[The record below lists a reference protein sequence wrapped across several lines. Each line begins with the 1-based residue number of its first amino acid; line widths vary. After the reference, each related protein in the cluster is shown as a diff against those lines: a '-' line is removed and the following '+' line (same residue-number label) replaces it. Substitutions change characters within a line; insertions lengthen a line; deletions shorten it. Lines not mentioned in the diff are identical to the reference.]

1 MNIRM
6 GYGNK
11 QTITNKNKKYHNVDY
26 RHILVDFYQLQH
38 TVTESHSE
46 YVRRYAI
53 IRLVTIVEQFF
64 REIIVFKLSEGR
76 QIKEKKIGLFK
87 QHVITA
93 IKWQEQVEPNVT
105 SDDVWQ
111 DVVKFVDRH
120 SEDGTKYDSQTEK
133 ITIPVNLLKEMIC
146 DCCKRPVFM
155 LRHILVATSYSF
167 QSTKQINLQ
176 MIEFNV
182 FTDDDKLTDET
193 RIELD
198 RLFEARHILIHSM
211 GEVNLDVR
219 PYFSSLE
226 TLFQNTFEKIKPN
239 QSYFDLAKGYA
250 MHVMNRHEEAVK
262 HLAIAGEYHW
272 HDPKVALAFG
282 MSLSGLGHVD
292 DACHMFQHV
301 LESSKPTKEFLDGRD
316 KNYES
321 TENALRDLALGCF
334 AAGESAC
341 DLKNESLA
349 CNAWKI
355 ALDINPDSLKLYNSI
370 GNGFIKIKEWN
381 MALAC
386 FQKLI
391 KAYPNNIQ
399 GHESLGIIYL
409 KTNAKMAAEKEF
421 KIAKQLCKSQE
432 PST

>member
-1 MNIRM
+1 MR
-6 GYGNK
+6 YENK

-38 TVTESHSE
+38 TMTEPHFE

-64 REIIVFKLSEGR
+64 REVIVFRLSEGH

-93 IKWQEQVEPNVT
+93 IKQQEQVEPNVT
-105 SDDVWQ
+105 SDDIWQ
-111 DVVKFVDRH
+111 DVAKFVDRH
-120 SEDGTKYDSQTEK
+120 SEDGTKYDSKTEK
-133 ITIPVNLLKEMIC
+133 ITIPVKLLKEMIC
-146 DCCKRPVFM
+146 DCCTRPAFV
-155 LRHILVATSYSF
+155 LRHTLVATSYPF
-167 QSTKQINLQ
+167 QSTWQINRQ

-182 FTDDDKLTDET
+182 FTDNDKLTDKT

-211 GEVNLDVR
+211 GEDSLDVR

-226 TLFQNTFEKIKPN
+226 TLFQNVFEKIKPN
-239 QSYFDLAKGYA
+239 QSYFDLMKGHT
-250 MHVMNRHEEAVK
+250 MHVMGRYKEAVK
-262 HLAIAGEYHW
+262 HLAIAVEYHW

-282 MSLSGLGHVD
+282 MSLSGLGRTD
-292 DACHMFQHV
+292 DACQEFQLV
-301 LESSKPTKEFLDGRD
+301 LTLSKSTKEFLDSRD

-334 AAGESAC
+334 TAGESAC

-370 GNGFIKIKEWN
+370 GKGFIKIKEWD
-381 MALAC
+381 MALVC

-391 KAYPNNIQ
+391 KAYPNDIQ
-399 GHESLGIIYL
+399 GHESLGRIYQ
-409 KTNAKMAAEKEF
+409 KMNTMANAEKEF
-421 KIAKQLCKSQE
+421 RIAKQLRKDQE
-432 PST
+432 LST